1 MKRYLL
7 AGFFLFMILCTAISR
22 VYDSVTVP
30 KVITATAKRKTV
42 ETYIEGTGTVKV
54 KEKEFCHIEPGL
66 MIRQVMVIPGSQVK
80 EGDILFWYDSESVL
94 ERKEELEKEL
104 EQIDL
109 NIEKEQI
116 SQENYDGLTQTETAL
131 WELGL
136 AQRELEEGQ
145 AEFQEIAAD
154 HAEELRRL
162 EEKYERE
169 LNLAEE
175 ELWHQQEKDWETA
188 SEQLDTVRNSREAAL
203 KEQEW
208 KIEDLEEQL
217 NGLSEEDKEG
227 RGQLEKQLRRARK
240 DLSDMKDSWE
250 DQIRSARSQL
260 DFLEYQEDRIR
271 LGQTSVQE
279 ARRESY
285 EEAVKQENERMKAAE
300 KELEALNKAVEK
312 VRWQAE
318 GARKQD
324 AAQESAREQ
333 QVRISRLTI
342 RELELNRKEKEKELG
357 TITELDESGGAVRTS
372 LPGVVADMELIE
384 GKETTGGELLSLTA
398 GNTQFEGRFI
408 KEDQE
413 LSIGDMIEIAVP
425 GTQKIQEAKI
435 ARMNLLG
442 ETEGIFQADLESS
455 QWLLGTVTSY
465 SCSRQSDVFDKVI
478 PLEGLRK
485 DMKGYYCLVAR
496 PVSTI
501 LGEEFRAER
510 VEVQV
515 LYQGNQEAA
524 VEGSI
529 FDSDRVIVGEN
540 KGIWEGARVRPV
552 SEF

>member
-1 MKRYLL
+1 M
-7 AGFFLFMILCTAISR
+7 
-22 VYDSVTVP
+22 
-30 KVITATAKRKTV
+30 
-42 ETYIEGTGTVKV
+42 
-54 KEKEFCHIEPGL
+54 
-66 MIRQVMVIPGSQVK
+66 
-80 EGDILFWYDSESVL
+80 
-94 ERKEELEKEL
+94 
-104 EQIDL
+104 
-109 NIEKEQI
+109 
-116 SQENYDGLTQTETAL
+116 
-131 WELGL
+131 
-136 AQRELEEGQ
+136 
-145 AEFQEIAAD
+145 
-154 HAEELRRL
+154 
-162 EEKYERE
+162 
-169 LNLAEE
+169 
-175 ELWHQQEKDWETA
+175 
-188 SEQLDTVRNSREAAL
+188 
-203 KEQEW
+203 
-208 KIEDLEEQL
+208 
-217 NGLSEEDKEG
+217 
-227 RGQLEKQLRRARK
+227 
-240 DLSDMKDSWE
+240 
-250 DQIRSARSQL
+250 
-260 DFLEYQEDRIR
+260 
-271 LGQTSVQE
+271 
-279 ARRESY
+279 
-285 EEAVKQENERMKAAE
+285 
-300 KELEALNKAVEK
+300 NKAVEK